1 MPPESATA
9 RELTRALID
18 RQGAVGDNP
27 DVAAHAARDACEC
40 VSAEFSRWVGARGY
54 EALLSRALAETRP
67 AHPALEQIHHQFRSE
82 AGLAGVA
89 ESIERHGAGATAQGI
104 AALLETVLAV
114 LGRLIGDDIV
124 VTLVEKSM
132 ENCSRAD
139 LRLKRHFD
147 QRSATP

>member
-1 MPPESATA
+1 
-9 RELTRALID
+9 LTRALID
-18 RQGAVGDNP
+18 RQGAVGDDP

-54 EALLSRALAETRP
+54 DALMSRALAETRP

-82 AGLAGVA
+82 AGLTGVA

-104 AALLETVLAV
+104 AALLETILAV
-114 LGRLIGDDIV
+114 LGRLIGADIV

-132 ENCSRAD
+132 ENCTRAD
-139 LRLKRHFD
+139 LRLKRHLD
-147 QRSATP
+147 QRSPTP